1 MADEKNLK
9 QEELQ
14 DEQLDQVAGGSFRN
28 PGEDTDLGNPHN
40 IAPDCHILK

>member
-14 DEQLDQVAGGSFRN
+14 DDQLDQVAGGVWKEGGQETVGG
-28 PGEDTDLGNPHN
+28 PKDTPF
-40 IAPDCHILK
+40 DCTLVK

>member
-14 DEQLDQVAGGSFRN
+14 DDQLDQVAGGHSRGDASTYK
-28 PGEDTDLGNPHN
+28 PSS
-40 IAPDCHILK
+40 

>member
-14 DEQLDQVAGGSFRN
+14 DDQLDQVAGGVLKLQ
-28 PGEDTDLGNPHN
+28 GEETVGYKDIPFNSTLV
-40 IAPDCHILK
+40 K

>member
-14 DEQLDQVAGGSFRN
+14 DDQLDQVAGGIWKE
-28 PGEDTDLGNPHN
+28 PGEDYSD
-40 IAPDCHILK
+40 

>member
-14 DEQLDQVAGGSFRN
+14 DDQLDQVAGGVLKLQ
-28 PGEDTDLGNPHN
+28 GEETVGGPKDTPF
-40 IAPDCHILK
+40 DCTLVK